1 MASKVSLFLTPA
13 SLSGIDLS
21 RQAVVVFD
29 VLRATTT
36 ITAALA
42 AGVNPIYVFGR
53 VDDARH
59 EAGPPSTARILAGEQ
74 KCLAPDGFDRGNSPG
89 GFSATTDAGRPM
101 FMATTNGTRALA
113 AVAAAPLVLAGALV
127 NAAAVADILSGARA
141 RAGATAFHDILLLCA
156 GTEGQPSMEDL
167 LGCGA
172 VISELAQRQAIDLQG
187 DLARIALRL
196 FAAARADLP
205 ATLANSQ
212 GGRNVTA
219 AGLAD
224 DIAFA
229 AQLNSL
235 QIVGQLQR
243 NPLRIVPAWH

>member
-13 SLSGIDLS
+13 SLGGVELS
-21 RQAVVVFD
+21 RRAVVVFD

-42 AGVNPIYVFGR
+42 AGVNPIYVFDR
-53 VDDARH
+53 IDDAR
-59 EAGPPSTARILAGEQ
+59 EQAGLSDGPRILAGER
-74 KCLAPDGFDRGNSPG
+74 KCLAPPGFDRGNSPR
-89 GFSATTDAGRPM
+89 GFSATTDAGKPM
-101 FMATTNGTRALA
+101 FLATTNGTRALA

-127 NAAAVADILSGARA
+127 NAAAVAEVLSHASL
-141 RAGATAFHDILLLCA
+141 DVILLCA
-156 GTEGQPSMEDL
+156 GTEGSPSMEDL

-172 VISELAQRQAIDLQG
+172 VLSELSRRRHAIELDG

-196 FAAARADLP
+196 FAAAKADLP
-205 ATLANSQ
+205 SALAETQ

-219 AGLAD
+219 AGLVD

-235 QIVGQLQR
+235 PMVGQLQR
-243 NPLRIVPAWH
+243 NPLRIVPAWR

>member
-13 SLSGIDLS
+13 SLGSIDLS
-21 RQAVVVFD
+21 RRAVVVFD

-42 AGVNPIYVFGR
+42 AGVNPIYIFDR

-59 EAGPPSTARILAGEQ
+59 EAGPPSTSRILAGEQ
-74 KCLAPDGFDRGNSPG
+74 KCLAPDGFDRGNSPR
-89 GFSATTDAGRPM
+89 GFSATTDAGKPM
-101 FMATTNGTRALA
+101 FIATTNGTRALA
-113 AVAAAPLVLAGALV
+113 AVAVAPLVLAGALV
-127 NAAAVADILSGARA
+127 NAAAVAEVLCGARA
-141 RAGATAFHDILLLCA
+141 RTSHDIILLCA
-156 GTEGQPSMEDL
+156 GTEGQASMEDL

-172 VISELAQRQAIDLQG
+172 VLSELAQRHKLDLEG
-187 DLARIALRL
+187 DLARVALRL
-196 FAAARADLP
+196 FTAARADLP
-205 ATLANSQ
+205 TVLADSQ

-219 AGLAD
+219 AGLAQ

-229 AQLNSL
+229 AQLNNL
-235 QIVGQLQR
+235 QVVGQLQR